1 MPLALFVAQ
10 LFEVT
15 VISTIFST
23 LTSAPV
29 MVKLFTDVVVLFV
42 VEKNAVELAGDSGL
56 AVTLM
61 VTPAVGI
68 GWVTVTVSGKS
79 GPGAGVSVEFTAGE
93 LVKARPVSVHS
104 VLLPL
109 PLLHAGEIATMIN
122 NKIPH
127 RARFFINIY

>member
-1 MPLALFVAQ
+1 
-10 LFEVT
+10 
-15 VISTIFST
+15 
-23 LTSAPV
+23 
-29 MVKLFTDVVVLFV
+29 MVKLFTEVVVLLV
-42 VEKNAVELAGDSGL
+42 VVKNAVELAGDSGL
-56 AVTLM
+56 AVIFM

-79 GPGAGVSVEFTAGE
+79 GPGAGVSVELMAGE

-104 VLLPL
+104 LLLPL

-122 NKIPH
+122 NRIPH